1 MESASRKKKP
11 RHLRSR
17 LEGFQNLMP
26 YRVREVLLVSS
37 LYDAFI
43 FEEDGQISELIFQ
56 EYARLN
62 LRYAPRVTRAS
73 TAEEAL
79 ELLETGRRFDLVI
92 TTMHLGTVD
101 PIQFGHDIKAI
112 RPETPV
118 VLLGYDTREL
128 QELVVEREKL
138 SFDHVFVWTGDTRI
152 LLAIV
157 KAIEDAQNADYD
169 TKEIGVEVIL
179 FVEDSVHFISSYL
192 PALYAQLAQQSQT
205 LIGEG
210 ITLAHKLLRMRA
222 RPKILVAYTYEEAV
236 ALYER
241 YSEHILGVITDRTFP
256 RQGTTDSES
265 GAALARFVKDH
276 NPETPILMQS
286 TEFAAAE
293 DAVAVGAHFV
303 HKESPRLLAELK
315 QFMLQ
320 YFGFGPFVFRM
331 DDGDEVARAYDLKD
345 LRAALEQVPA
355 ESLKYHAER
364 NHYSTWLKARTEF
377 RLAARLRPLGIG
389 DFKDLED
396 LRQSLITILDDHRR
410 LSYQDIVATFDPE
423 TFGTLSNF
431 ARIGE
436 GSLGGKARG
445 LAFVNSLLRQYDLA
459 NEYPSVRLTVPR
471 SVVIATDFFDK
482 FIESNDLD
490 YFSKGG
496 HTDEEIRQA
505 FLAAQLPSELTWQL
519 MTLVNII
526 DYPIAVR
533 SSSLLE
539 DSQYQPFAGVYE
551 TYMLPNNSRKLQHR
565 LDDLSNAIKLVYA
578 STFSSR
584 ARAYLS
590 ATPHRPEKEKM
601 AVIIQRLIGKAVNG
615 RFYPTLAGVAE
626 SHNHYPFGP
635 VKPEDGVAYVV
646 LGLGKAVVEG
656 EGGLRFSP
664 KYPSHLPQFSSV
676 DDILKNAQ
684 RSFYALQLDRNSRD
698 VHRDYRPVAF
708 PISVA
713 DEDGMLGPVA
723 SVYSPEN
730 HAIHDGSA
738 RPGAKLATF
747 ASVLKQGLF
756 PMPELLADLLAVG
769 RETMNAQVEIEF
781 AANLEPGPDGKRE
794 FACLQMR
801 PFAEEREVRRVDLS
815 VIDRATS
822 FCESDRALGNGWI
835 EGIRDIVLVD
845 PSVFERKNSRETA
858 MAVGA
863 INGKLQ
869 AAKRPYI
876 LIGPGRWGSSD
887 PWLGIPVSW
896 GQIGG
901 VRVVV
906 ETGFDDF
913 CVVPSEGSH
922 FFHNMTS
929 FHVGYLT
936 TNPQRG
942 EGRIDWDWLK
952 SQTVVEA
959 GENGLYWVR
968 LDAPALGVIDGR
980 TGQGLLLK
988 EAATATLG

>member
-1 MESASRKKKP
+1 
-11 RHLRSR
+11 
-17 LEGFQNLMP
+17 MP
-26 YRVREVLLVSS
+26 HRVREVLLVSS

-62 LRYAPRVTRAS
+62 LRYAPRVTRVS
-73 TAEEAL
+73 TAEQAL
-79 ELLETGRRFDLVI
+79 ELLESGRRFDLVI
-92 TTMHLGTVD
+92 TTMHLGGTDPVD
-101 PIQFGHDIKAI
+101 FGHQIKEQH
-112 RPETPV
+112 PNLPV

-128 QELVVEREKL
+128 QEMVAEREKL
-138 SFDHVFVWTGDTRI
+138 SFDHVFVWTGDSRI

-157 KAIEDAQNADYD
+157 KIVEDAVNADYD

-179 FVEDSVHFISSYL
+179 LVEDSVHFISSYL
-192 PALYAQLAQQSQT
+192 PALYALLAQQSQT

-210 ITLAHKLLRMRA
+210 FTLAHKLLRMRA

-236 ALYER
+236 ALFER
-241 YSEHILGVITDRTFP
+241 YREHMLGIITDRSYP
-256 RQGTTDSES
+256 REGTQDPRA
-265 GAALARFVKDH
+265 GAALAQYVRQC
-276 NPETPILMQS
+276 NSETPILLQS

-293 DAVAVGAHFV
+293 DAAAVGAQFV

-320 YFGFGPFVFRM
+320 YFGFGPFVFRLA
-331 DDGDEVARAYDLKD
+331 DGTEVARAHDQKD
-345 LRAALEQVPA
+345 LRTALEQVPL

-377 RLAARLRPLGIG
+377 RLAARLRPLGIE

-396 LRQSLITILDDHRR
+396 LRRSLIQILDDHRR
-410 LSYQDIVATFDPE
+410 MSYQDIVPDFDSE
-423 TFGTLSNF
+423 TFGSLINF

-445 LAFVNSLLRQYDLA
+445 LAFVNTLLRQYDLA
-459 NEYPSVRLTVPR
+459 EEYPDVRITVPR
-471 SVVIATDFFDK
+471 SVVIATDHFDK
-482 FIESNDLD
+482 FIESNDLGH
-490 YFSKGG
+490 FSRGG
-496 HTDEEIRQA
+496 HSDEEMRAA
-505 FLAAQLPSELTWQL
+505 FLRAQLPADLTWAL
-519 MTLVNII
+519 MTLINII

-551 TYMLPNNSRKLQHR
+551 TYMLPNNAPKPQHR
-565 LDDLSNAIKLVYA
+565 LEDLSSAIKLVYA

-646 LGLGKAVVEG
+646 AGLGKAVVEG

-664 KYPSHLPQFSSV
+664 NFPAHLPQFSAV
-676 DDILKNAQ
+676 DDVLSNAQ
-684 RSFYALQLDRNSRD
+684 RTFYALPLDQDNRD
-698 VHRDYRPVAF
+698 VHTASRPASL
-708 PISVA
+708 PISLA
-713 DEDGMLGPVA
+713 AEDGMLDPIA
-723 SVYSPEN
+723 SVYCPEN
-730 HAIHDGSA
+730 HTIHAGAA
-738 RPGAKLATF
+738 RPGTKLATF
-747 ASVLKQGLF
+747 ASVLKGGLF
-756 PMPELLADLLAVG
+756 PLPQILSNLLTIG
-769 RETMNAQVEIEF
+769 KETMNAQVEIEF
-781 AANLEPGPDGKRE
+781 AANIETGRSGQRE

-801 PFAEEREVRRVDLS
+801 PIAEQGEMRKVDISVLDQQEV
-815 VIDRATS
+815 
-822 FCESDRALGNGWI
+822 FCESERALGNGRI
-835 EGIRDIVLVD
+835 EGITDIVMVD
-845 PSVFERKNSRETA
+845 PGVFERRRSTDTA
-858 MAVGA
+858 QLVAA

-869 AAKRPYI
+869 AAGRPYI
-876 LIGPGRWGSSD
+876 LMGPGRWGSSD
-887 PWLGIPVSW
+887 PWLGIPVTW

-913 CVVPSEGSH
+913 CVMPSEGSH

-952 SQTVVEA
+952 SQPVIEQCD
-959 GENGLYWVR
+959 NGLRWVR
-968 LDAPALGVIDGR
+968 LENPALGMIDGR
-980 TGQGLLLK
+980 SGRGVILK
-988 EAATATLG
+988 RSVAAEA

>member
-1 MESASRKKKP
+1 MEQASRKNKP

-26 YRVREVLLVSS
+26 HRVREVLLVSS

-62 LRYAPRVTRAS
+62 LRYAPRVTRVS
-73 TAEEAL
+73 TAQQAL
-79 ELLETGRRFDLVI
+79 ELLETDRRFDLVI
-92 TTMHLGTVD
+92 TTMHLGGID
-101 PIQFGHDIKAI
+101 PLDFGRQVKE
-112 RPETPV
+112 RSPRMPV

-128 QELVVEREKL
+128 QELVAGRAEL
-138 SFDHVFVWTGDTRI
+138 PFDHVFVWTGDTRI

-157 KAIEDAQNADYD
+157 KIIEDAQNADFD
-169 TKEIGVEVIL
+169 AREIGVEVIL
-179 FVEDSVHFISSYL
+179 LVEDSVHFISSYL
-192 PALYAQLAQQSQT
+192 PALYALLAQQSQT

-241 YSEHILGVITDRTFP
+241 YHEHVLGIITDRTYP
-256 RQGTTDSES
+256 RNGVQDSAA
-265 GAALARFVKDH
+265 GAALARYVRAQSA
-276 NPETPILMQS
+276 ETPILLQS
-286 TEFAAAE
+286 TEFAAAD
-293 DAVAVGAHFV
+293 DAAAVGAYFV
-303 HKESPRLLAELK
+303 HKESPRLLTELH
-315 QFMLQ
+315 QFMLH

-331 DDGDEVARAYDLKD
+331 NDGTEVARAYDLKD
-345 LRAALEQVPA
+345 LRAALETVPL
-355 ESLKYHAER
+355 ESLKHHAES

-377 RLAARLRPLGIG
+377 RLAARLRPLGIE

-396 LRQSLITILDDHRR
+396 LRRSLMQILDEHRR
-410 LSYQDIVATFDPE
+410 LSYQDIVPDFDPD
-423 TFGTLSNF
+423 TFGKLSNF

-445 LAFVNSLLRQYDLA
+445 LAFVNTLLRQYDIA
-459 NEYPSVRLTVPR
+459 EEYPDVRLTVPR
-471 SVVIATDFFDK
+471 SVVIATDHFDK
-482 FIESNDLD
+482 FIESNDLE
-490 YFSKGG
+490 YCGRGG
-496 HTDEEIRQA
+496 HTDEEIRRA
-505 FLAAQLPSELTWQL
+505 FLEAQLPAELTWAL
-519 MTLVNII
+519 MTLINII

-551 TYMLPNNSRKLQHR
+551 TYMLPNNSPRLQHR

-584 ARAYLS
+584 ARAYLK

-601 AVIIQRLIGKAVNG
+601 AVIIQRLIGKALNG

-635 VKPEDGVAYVV
+635 VKPEDGVAYIV

-664 KYPSHLPQFSSV
+664 RFPSHLPQFSNV
-676 DDILKNAQ
+676 DDILSNAQ
-684 RSFYALQLDRNSRD
+684 RSFYALPLEQDRRD
-698 VHRDYRPVAF
+698 PHNAHRPVQY
-708 PISVA
+708 PISLA
-713 DEDGMLGPVA
+713 DGDGMLAPVA
-723 SVYSPEN
+723 SVYSADN
-730 HAIHDGSA
+730 HTIHDGSA
-738 RPGAKLATF
+738 RQGLRLATF
-747 ASVLKQGLF
+747 ASILKRRFF
-756 PMPELLADLLAVG
+756 PLPDILCDLLAVG
-769 RETMNAQVEIEF
+769 RETMNANVEIEF
-781 AANLEPGPDGKRE
+781 AANVEVGSDGKRE

-801 PFAEEREVRRVDLS
+801 PLAETHEMRKVDLS
-815 VIDRATS
+815 TVDRSQS

-835 EGIRDIVLVD
+835 EGITDIVMVD
-845 PSVFERKNSRETA
+845 PSAFERKRSTDTA
-858 MAVGA
+858 QLVAL

-869 AAKRPYI
+869 AQGRPYI
-876 LIGPGRWGSSD
+876 LMGPGRWGSSD
-887 PWLGIPVSW
+887 PWLGIPVTW

-913 CVVPSEGSH
+913 CVMPSEGSH

-936 TNPQRG
+936 TNPQVG

-952 SQTVVEA
+952 AQPVVEQCD
-959 GENGLYWVR
+959 NGLRWVQ
-968 LDAPALGVIDGR
+968 LKSPVLGVIDGR
-980 TGQGLLLK
+980 EGKGLILK
-988 EAATATLG
+988 PTSASPVS